1 MFHIFKAVS
10 KTINYAAIL
19 GGLVLSVPS
28 HADDANSWKQVK
40 SSGVLRCGV
49 AASPPYV
56 MRDPKTGEYS
66 GIFPDLCRK
75 FATDVLKVKPEF
87 VDTNWDNIVAGLQSE
102 KWDISL
108 SLNDTPERRKAI
120 SFSAPAVDYSVTFA
134 YNKNNPKIAAGAT
147 SVSDIDKP
155 NITVIVLSGTAADK
169 AISTE
174 LKKAKIMRLPGFDE
188 TRLALMSKRGDML
201 ADDNMSNMLLE
212 TAHKDWVKILMPNPL
227 LAKQGIAIGVRKDT
241 PVDDIGV
248 LNKFIGSERSSGEV
262 DKLIKQSVE
271 ETLAQSH

>member
-1 MFHIFKAVS
+1 MFHIFKTVS
-10 KTINYAAIL
+10 KTISCAAIL
-19 GGLVLSVPS
+19 GSIVLSAAAK
-28 HADDANSWKQVK
+28 ADDGDSWKQVK
-40 SSGVLRCGV
+40 ASGVLRCGV

-56 MRDPKTGEYS
+56 MRDPKTGDYS
-66 GIFPDLCRK
+66 GIFPDLCRS
-75 FATDVLKVKPEF
+75 FAKDVLKVKPEF

-134 YNKNNPKIAAGAT
+134 YNKNNPKIAASAT
-147 SVSDIDKP
+147 SVTDIDKP
-155 NITVIVLSGTAADK
+155 GVTVIVLSGTAADK

-174 LKKAKIMRLPGFDE
+174 FKKARIMRLPGFDE
-188 TRLALMSKRGDML
+188 TRLALMSKRGDVL
-201 ADDNMSNMLLE
+201 ADDNMSNLMLE
-212 TAHKDWVKILMPNPL
+212 TAHKDWVKIMTPNPL
-227 LAKQGIAIGVRKDT
+227 LAKQGIAMGVRKDM
-241 PVDDIGV
+241 PVNDIGE
-248 LNKFIGSERSSGEV
+248 LNKFIQSERASGTV